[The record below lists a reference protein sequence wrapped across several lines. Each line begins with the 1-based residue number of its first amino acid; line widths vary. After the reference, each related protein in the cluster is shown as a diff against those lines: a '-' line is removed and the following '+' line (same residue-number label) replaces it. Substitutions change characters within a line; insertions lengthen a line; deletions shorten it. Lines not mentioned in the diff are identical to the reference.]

1 MAKIMLV
8 EDDINLSEIYKARLD
23 AEGYTI
29 VSAGDG
35 EEALALAVKE
45 RPDLIICDVMM
56 PKISGFEMLDIL
68 RGTPG
73 IQNTKVIMMTALSQ
87 SEDKAR
93 ATALGADRY
102 LVKSQVTLE
111 DLVQTAK
118 DVLIG
123 TDSSTAASPSAP
135 TAVTADTATPTVNSN
150 PAPSTPTEATT
161 PTSSATTT
169 PNPYPVTT
177 DSSVTASIPVVQPP
191 SQNPSADSPAANQT
205 AQPPE
210 PVISMPEVSDTA
222 ASPAAVYDSSTS
234 SAQTTAATAA
244 PTVNQPQGQSSASEV
259 TTMNQQ
265 IESFIGQNPTPQV
278 PAAAPVP
285 SPTQSVVS
293 SDTTTPVKSND
304 GIDIPGKKVI
314 QPINNPQADTD
325 LELLLAKEQQKEL
338 EKAGAQPTV
347 VDVTMPAVESSGYLN
362 GSQMQPGQQNPN
374 NNGNLSDPNNIAL

>member
-1 MAKIMLV
+1 MSKIMLV

-118 DVLIG
+118 DVLTG
-123 TDSSTAASPSAP
+123 TDSTSAASPSAAP
-135 TAVTADTATPTVNSN
+135 AVAADTAVPTVSSN
-150 PAPSTPTEATT
+150 RHLLRQSWRHQCRL
-161 PTSSATTT
+161 
-169 PNPYPVTT
+169 
-177 DSSVTASIPVVQPP
+177 VVLRPH
-191 SQNPSADSPAANQT
+191 
-205 AQPPE
+205 
-210 PVISMPEVSDTA
+210 
-222 ASPAAVYDSSTS
+222 
-234 SAQTTAATAA
+234 
-244 PTVNQPQGQSSASEV
+244 
-259 TTMNQQ
+259 
-265 IESFIGQNPTPQV
+265 
-278 PAAAPVP
+278 
-285 SPTQSVVS
+285 
-293 SDTTTPVKSND
+293 
-304 GIDIPGKKVI
+304 
-314 QPINNPQADTD
+314 PIR
-325 LELLLAKEQQKEL
+325 
-338 EKAGAQPTV
+338 
-347 VDVTMPAVESSGYLN
+347 
-362 GSQMQPGQQNPN
+362 
-374 NNGNLSDPNNIAL
+374 